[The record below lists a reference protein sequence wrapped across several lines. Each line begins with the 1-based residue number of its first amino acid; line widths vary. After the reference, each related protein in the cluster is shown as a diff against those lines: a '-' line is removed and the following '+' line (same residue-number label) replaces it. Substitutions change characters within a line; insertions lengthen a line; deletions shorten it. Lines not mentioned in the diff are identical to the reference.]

1 MLKAI
6 RQNMG
11 RAVYFTSNANNAE
24 MERKKK
30 VPIGLMKI
38 TCILAMPTETESKKL
53 GINQHLVPCIINLI
67 TVRVRPR
74 H

>member
-24 MERKKK
+24 MEREKK
-30 VPIGLMKI
+30 
-38 TCILAMPTETESKKL
+38 ESANW
-53 GINQHLVPCIINLI
+53 INENNVHFGHADRD
-67 TVRVRPR
+67 RV
-74 H
+74 